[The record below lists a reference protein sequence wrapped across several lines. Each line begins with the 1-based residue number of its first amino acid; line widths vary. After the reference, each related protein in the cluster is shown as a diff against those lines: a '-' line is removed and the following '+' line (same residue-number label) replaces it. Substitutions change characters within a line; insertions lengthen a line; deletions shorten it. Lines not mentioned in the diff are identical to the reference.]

1 MFIYFGNYSKIGAL
15 KMETT
20 KASFQIEAPLWRE
33 FLKIAK
39 FERNSSGSALLREF
53 IKQTVG
59 DKA

>member
-1 MFIYFGNYSKIGAL
+1 MK
-15 KMETT
+15 TT
-20 KASFQIEAPLWRE
+20 KASFEIDTSLWRE

-39 FERNSSGSALLREF
+39 FEKNSSASALIRGF